1 MVWTR
6 SINLVLV
13 LLIAIAGM
21 LLGVQLTQVIEP
33 TILSVILTAI
43 MAVILVYLVLTNSML
58 PMEAS

>member
-33 TILSVILTAI
+33 TLLSVILTSL
-43 MAVILVYLVLTNSML
+43 MAVILLYLVLTNIAL